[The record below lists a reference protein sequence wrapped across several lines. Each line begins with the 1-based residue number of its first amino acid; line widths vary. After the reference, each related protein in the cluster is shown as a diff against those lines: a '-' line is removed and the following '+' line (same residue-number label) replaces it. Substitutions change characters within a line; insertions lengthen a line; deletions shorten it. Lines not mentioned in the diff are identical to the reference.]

1 MTAAAEN
8 RVNNF
13 DVLATDYDGT
23 IAHHGKVDDATL
35 AALQRVRDA
44 GMKLVLVSG
53 RERESLARTFDHFEI
68 FDLMVLENGATL
80 YQPATRSELPLCD
93 PPRADFV
100 AALRDANVHPLSVGN
115 VIVATVEPHEVTVLD
130 AIRTLGLEY
139 QVIFNKGAVMCLP
152 SGINKASGL
161 KEGLARLGIAP
172 ERAVAV
178 GDAENDHALLELA
191 GIGAAVSNALQS
203 LKDRADFVATRDHG
217 AGVAELID
225 AMLAGNLVRRPRTNR
240 ESPREM
246 GDGGD
251 VGPND

>member
-1 MTAAAEN
+1 M
-8 RVNNF
+8 F

-53 RERESLARTFDHFEI
+53 RERESLARTFSHFEI

-80 YQPATRSELPLCD
+80 YEPSTQSELPLCD

-100 AALRDANVHPLSVGN
+100 QALRSANVHPLSVGQ
-115 VIVATVEPHEVTVLD
+115 VIVATVEPHHVVVLD

-161 KEGLARLGIAP
+161 KEGLARLGIDP
-172 ERAVAV
+172 HRAVAV

-225 AMLAGNLVRRPRTNR
+225 AMLAGNLKKRAHVVAV
-240 ESPREM
+240 SPREL
-246 GDGGD
+246 GDHREAL
-251 VGPND
+251 PND